1 MGTLIPALLQYSP
14 FLEESII
21 SHSLNDL
28 NLADIHADL
37 DNLISSV
44 KSSVP
49 SEAGDEAS
57 YLVIV
62 SLL

>member
-1 MGTLIPALLQYSP
+1 MGTLIPVLLQYSP
-14 FLEESII
+14 FQEEPII
-21 SHSLNDL
+21 FHSLDDL

-37 DNLISSV
+37 DSLISSV
-44 KSSVP
+44 RSSVP

-62 SLL
+62 SPL